1 MQPTLVRVRIIVGGI
16 VQGVGFRN
24 FVFHWAKKLGVN
36 GFTRNLPTGEVE
48 SILEGEIESVN
59 SLVRLIKHG
68 PKISEVTDSKVEVQE
83 FTGEFMVFKV
93 LR

>member
-1 MQPTLVRVRIIVGGI
+1 MQPSLLRVRIVVGGI

-59 SLVRLIKHG
+59 SLVQLIKHG
-68 PKISEVTDSKVEVQE
+68 PKIAEVTDSKVENE
-83 FTGEFMVFKV
+83 EYTGEFAGFKV

>member
-1 MQPTLVRVRIIVGGI
+1 MQPSLLRVRIVVGGI

-68 PKISEVTDSKVEVQE
+68 PKIAEVTDSKVENE
-83 FTGEFMVFKV
+83 EYTGEFAGVKV

>member
-1 MQPTLVRVRIIVGGI
+1 MQPSFLRVRIVVGGI

-48 SILEGEIESVN
+48 SVLEGETESVN

-68 PKISEVTDSKVEVQE
+68 PKISEVTDSRVEVQE

>member
-1 MQPTLVRVRIIVGGI
+1 MESTFTRVRVIVGGI

-48 SILEGEIESVN
+48 RGLEGETERVN

>member
-1 MQPTLVRVRIIVGGI
+1 MQPTHIRVRIIVGGI

-24 FVFHWAKKLGVN
+24 FVFHWAKKLGVS

-48 SILEGEIESVN
+48 SILEGEKEHVE

-68 PKISEVTDSKVEVQE
+68 PKISEVTDSHVEIQE
-83 FTGEFMVFKV
+83 FMGEFMVFKI

>member
-1 MQPTLVRVRIIVGGI
+1 MQPSFLRVRIVVGGI

-68 PKISEVTDSKVEVQE
+68 PKIAEVTDSKVENE
-83 FTGEFMVFKV
+83 EYTGEFAGFKV

>member
-1 MQPTLVRVRIIVGGI
+1 MQPSFLRVRIVVGGI

-48 SILEGEIESVN
+48 MSRAPRIPSAVAGKTEDI
-59 SLVRLIKHG
+59 VRAIRDG
-68 PKISEVTDSKVEVQE
+68 VARRPASRNAARSDS
-83 FTGEFMVFKV
+83 
-93 LR
+93 RSSRR

>member
-1 MQPTLVRVRIIVGGI
+1 MQPSFLRVRIVVGGI

-48 SILEGEIESVN
+48 SVLEGETESVN

>member
-1 MQPTLVRVRIIVGGI
+1 MEPTFVRIRIIVGGI

-24 FVFHWAKKLGVN
+24 YVFHWAKKLGVH
-36 GFTRNLPTGEVE
+36 GITRNLPTGQVE
-48 SILEGEIESVN
+48 SILEGETEKVE

-68 PKISEVTDSKVEVQE
+68 PKISEVTESKIEE
-83 FTGEFMVFKV
+83 EKFIGEFMVFKI

>member
-1 MQPTLVRVRIIVGGI
+1 MESTFTRVRVIVGGI

-48 SILEGEIESVN
+48 SVLEGETESVN

>member
-1 MQPTLVRVRIIVGGI
+1 MQPSLLRVRIVVGGI

-68 PKISEVTDSKVEVQE
+68 PKIAEVTDSKVENE
-83 FTGEFMVFKV
+83 EYTGEFAGFKV